1 MTLLATTIKLT
12 DWLTLNLRHSMD
24 YYSDINEGRLA
35 YGQRYNEPTG
45 NYGQDRTTS
54 RTQNAD
60 YLLSGY
66 KRFGKTGVK
75 LSLGGSR
82 FDLNNSGISGSNNGN
97 LVPDFYNLGIPPAV
111 IVRKFSATEYK
122 FEKVDGSRKPTLD
135 HSNAWLT
142 KVPIV
147 RETKE

>member
-1 MTLLATTIKLT
+1 MSEEAWILVKSAVQETITLINNAALKLPPEAGAGDLARAIITSYI
-12 DWLTLNLRHSMD
+12 
-24 YYSDINEGRLA
+24 A
-35 YGQRYNEPTG
+35 YTESYP
-45 NYGQDRTTS
+45 TS

-97 LVPDFYNLGIPPAV
+97 LVPDFYNLGTWPGPNGRAGPPAALV
-111 IVRKFSATEYK
+111 VR
-122 FEKVDGSRKPTLD
+122 
-135 HSNAWLT
+135 
-142 KVPIV
+142 VPLPMPLLPGRWECYACWRAGRMARV
-147 RETKE
+147 